1 MNDINHVIEVG
12 RLTKDAQVK
21 YTSNG
26 GAVLNYSIAVNRSR
40 KNGDQWTDEAN
51 FFDVVSYGK
60 LAEALAPCMTKGQQV
75 AIDGYLKQDRWQQD
89 GQTRS
94 KIVIVAENIQLV
106 GGKKEGGS
114 EPKPATSA
122 DTYRPRATAGN
133 QSQPPLFAPPAD
145 DYPEDIPF

>member
-1 MNDINHVIEVG
+1 MNDINHVVMVG

-21 YTSNG
+21 YTTNG

-40 KNGDQWTDEAN
+40 KNVDQWTDEAS

-60 LAEALAPCMTKGQQV
+60 LAEALAHFMTKGQQV

-89 GQTRS
+89 GQNRS

-106 GGKKEGGS
+106 GGKKDGG
-114 EPKPATSA
+114 EQNPASSSGGFQ
-122 DTYRPRATAGN
+122 PRAAAGN
-133 QSQPPLFAPPAD
+133 QHQPPLFAPHAD